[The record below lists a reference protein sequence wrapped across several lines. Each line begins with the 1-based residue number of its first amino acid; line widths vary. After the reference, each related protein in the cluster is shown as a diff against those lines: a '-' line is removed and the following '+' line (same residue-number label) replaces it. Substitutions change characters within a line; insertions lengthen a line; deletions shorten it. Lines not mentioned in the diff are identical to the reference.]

1 MCLHDPYTTR
11 VKSLNPFAVV
21 VINSLLTVKI
31 PLPRIGSI
39 ESANISIP
47 PREVFHVAAFSPF
60 QSHHLPCEVSVSLF
74 VKNIKQKFTPL
85 GMLETKNQMLNF
97 ETQMP
102 VTAVRFRVSS
112 TTSKFSHTEETLVE
126 DVLNIFHNTC
136 INPALG
142 ALDAETLFRH
152 LFCSH
157 ATRCNFI
164 SLLQLLQHFSELCH
178 CYIGKS
184 GCWQVVLKSAAK
196 RLQLDGKGSQYI
208 SLLEFVVLH
217 PTSEATISDMF
228 SDLQR
233 KGVHNGILG
242 SNFTI
247 LKKFLNKYN
256 KQFRWFQDQQTKTT
270 KVVVKCCA

>member
-1 MCLHDPYTTR
+1 MCLHDPYTSR
-11 VKSLNPFAVV
+11 VKSLNPFAVL

-31 PLPRIGSI
+31 ALPRVGSI
-39 ESANISIP
+39 ESANIFIP
-47 PREVFHVAAFSPF
+47 TREVLHVVAFSPF
-60 QSHHLPCEVSVSLF
+60 HSYHLPCEVSVSLF
-74 VKNIKQKFTPL
+74 FKSAKQQFAIL
-85 GMLETKNQMLNF
+85 GTLETKNQMLNF

-142 ALDAETLFRH
+142 ALDAETLFH
-152 LFCSH
+152 NLLYCH
-157 ATRCNFI
+157 AMRCDFI
-164 SLLQLLQHFSELCH
+164 MLLHLLQHFSELCH

-196 RLQLDGKGSQYI
+196 RLQLDGKSSQYI

-228 SDLQR
+228 TSLQR
-233 KGVHNGILG
+233 KCVHNAILG

-247 LKKFLNKYN
+247 LKKFLNKFN